1 MDTETAVPPPEA
13 RLIRAAREAAG
24 LTAAKAA
31 GKTGG
36 VVSPVYWRDVERGTG
51 GRRGERVPVRGSARV
66 IAHMALAV
74 TLTPDRLETEGER
87 PDAADV
93 LREILRSRQPDAPE
107 GTIDPSLQAARARAD
122 TSDPDAAPD
131 VLFPGDPAR
140 QDMWRVITD
149 PGMPA
154 DEKLAALAGPALFPG
169 DRAKQAIVAADIIGR
184 EKPAEMAAK
193 IRVLDRMRDRSRERA
208 GHREQSA

>member
-1 MDTETAVPPPEA
+1 MDTETAVAPPEA

-31 GKTGG
+31 AKTGG

-51 GRRGERVPVRGSARV
+51 GRRGKRVPVRGSARV

-74 TLTPDRLETEGER
+74 TLTPDRMETEGER
-87 PDAADV
+87 PDAAEV
-93 LREILRSRQPDAPE
+93 LREILRSRQPDALE
-107 GTIDPSLQAARARAD
+107 RTVDPDVQAARARAE
-122 TSDPDAAPD
+122 TASTEDAPAI
-131 VLFPGDPAR
+131 LFPDDLVR
-140 QDMWRVITD
+140 QDMWRTITD
-149 PGMPA
+149 PRLPV
-154 DEKLAALAGPALFPG
+154 DEKLAAVAGPALFPG